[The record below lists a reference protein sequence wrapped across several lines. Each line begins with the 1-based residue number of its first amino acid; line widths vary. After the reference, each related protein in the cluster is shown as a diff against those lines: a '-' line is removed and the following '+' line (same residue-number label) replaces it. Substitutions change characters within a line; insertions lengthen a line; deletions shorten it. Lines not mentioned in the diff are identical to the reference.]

1 MYTSMALVALMG
13 LLPTRAS
20 GDNPTWLNDY
30 SQARK
35 LGQSERRPLAV
46 FIGSGEQGYAKLLEG
61 GKLSAQARRLLAE
74 QYVCVYVDTST
85 EAGRRLATD
94 FAIQS
99 SPPPQTGLVIS
110 DRSGAYQAF
119 HFRGTLTDD
128 ELTRN
133 LKRFSTPDYV
143 VRSTVTS
150 PSEERVSYYP
160 PQNGAG
166 TTSPPTYPSYPSYP
180 SFAPA
185 SFGGGRGC

>member
-1 MYTSMALVALMG
+1 MHTSMALVALMG

-20 GDNPTWLNDY
+20 VDNPTWLNDY

-35 LGQSERRPLAV
+35 LGQSESRPLAV
-46 FIGSGEQGYAKLLEG
+46 FIGSGEQGYEKLLEG
-61 GKLSAQARRLLAE
+61 GKMSPQARRLLAD

-94 FAIQS
+94 FAVQT
-99 SPPPQTGLVIS
+99 TGLVIS
-110 DRSGAYQAF
+110 DRSGDYQAF

-128 ELTRN
+128 DLTRS
-133 LKRFSTPDYV
+133 LKRFAAPDYV

-150 PSEERVSYYP
+150 PNEERVSYYP

-166 TTSPPTYPSYPSYP
+166 TTSPATYPSYPSYH

-185 SFGGGRGC
+185 GFGGGRGC